1 MIASKAVYRAADVSD
16 GGICDKVAKILTGT
30 DEEAASILA
39 CLTVGVLDRYKV
51 DCSRMAARNAS
62 LEAGVKKVDIE

>member
-30 DEEAASILA
+30 DEEAASILEMIPGS
-39 CLTVGVLDRYKV
+39 LSDRW
-51 DCSRMAARNAS
+51 R
-62 LEAGVKKVDIE
+62 LG

>member
-30 DEEAASILA
+30 DEEAASMLGLSTANGKI
-39 CLTVGVLDRYKV
+39 
-51 DCSRMAARNAS
+51 RMAARNAS